1 MKKLLALILAL
12 SMVFALCA
20 CGSSAEPTEAP
31 KTEVSSN
38 SGETEAQADEMP
50 YYNFKFSITQASTDP
65 IAIYAQQMIDEIY
78 EKSDGHIQI
87 ELHANGELGAI
98 NDVNELIAQGAEII
112 NYTGADAFNATVP
125 DLAILNCQYCLSDPA
140 QMKLV
145 HESDWY
151 KDQVETLAANGNV
164 RMLSYNW
171 FTGYRH
177 FISTF
182 PINTVE
188 DLNGKQMRVADAAAL
203 IAFSKALGC
212 SPVVTNWNETY
223 TALSQGMVDC
233 AEAPLGTLYSSSL
246 QEVTKYLTLT
256 GHLVS
261 CGGIVMNEEIF
272 AGMPEEYQQIM
283 LEASWNAGE
292 AFGENSLTLEEEY
305 ISKFE
310 AAGIEVITI
319 DDATLQAFID
329 KASAMYSDPSLGFS
343 EGLFEQIQEIIN
355 P

>member
-12 SMVFALCA
+12 SMVLALCA
-20 CGSSAEPTEAP
+20 CGGSSAPAATEAP
-31 KTEVSSN
+31 KADAPAA
-38 SGETEAQADEMP
+38 EAPAEKEMP
-50 YYNFKFSITQASTDP
+50 YYNFKFSVTQASTDP
-65 IAIYAQQMIDEIY
+65 IAIFAQQMIDEIE
-78 EKSDGHIQI
+78 EKSEGHIQI
-87 ELHANGELGAI
+87 ELHCNGELGSI

-125 DLAILNCQYCLSDPA
+125 NLAILNCQYCLSDPA

-145 HESDWY
+145 HESDWF

-171 FTGYRH
+171 FTGFRH
-177 FISTF
+177 FISKF

-246 QEVTKYLTLT
+246 QEVTGYLTMT

-261 CGGIVMNEEIF
+261 CGGIVMNEKIF
-272 AGMPEEYQQIM
+272 ASMPEEYQQII
-283 LEASWNAGE
+283 LDASWNAGE
-292 AFGENSLTLEEEY
+292 AFGQHSLGLEEEY

-310 AAGIEVITI
+310 EAGIEIIRI
-319 DDATLQAFID
+319 DDATLQGFID
-329 KASAMYSDPSLGFS
+329 KASAMYSDPTLGFPD
-343 EGLFEQIQEIIN
+343 GLFEQIQAIIN